1 MKGGG
6 REAKRKSGGMEERGA
21 RAEEDGREE

>member
-6 REAKRKSGGMEERGA
+6 RETKRKSRGMEERGA

>member
-6 REAKRKSGGMEERGA
+6 GEAKRKSRGMEERSA